1 MSALQALLERLQ
13 RVLLSGDGA
22 STPRP
27 ALSPTSRPP
36 GFHVVV
42 ETALLAAIVLLLLRR
57 SFQPEKKPLT
67 EKARAAHG
75 ARATRPHPAQEID
88 ALCEEWQP
96 EPLVPPLS
104 EEELASSPPVLD
116 GCASR
121 RSLALLL
128 TLPAPPARACA
139 WWAARR
145 R

>member
-13 RVLLSGDGA
+13 RVLLSGDG
-22 STPRP
+22 SLTPRP

-67 EKARAAHG
+67 EKASG
-75 ARATRPHPAQEID
+75 ARHARDSPHPAQEID

-121 RSLALLL
+121 HSLALLL